1 MPEIDF
7 SMNDVENYQALQL
20 PSGEYNPITLALI
33 QTFQWIGIPQLTLK
47 NLKEFHRRMQVL
59 GMIGLN
65 YIEQE
70 TGEEGSETI
79 MRNPLYAE
87 IAAHIGL
94 RVECDRLTKAKFR
107 NKIMN
112 TLEDAATALAEQ
124 ELEVITTAAD
134 TAVEEV
140 VDPAKPL
147 IWTPKDS

>member
-1 MPEIDF
+1 MPEINF
-7 SMNDVENYQALQL
+7 SMNKVENYQALQL
-20 PSGEYNPITLALI
+20 PNGEYNPITLALI
-33 QTFQWIGIPQLTLK
+33 QTFPWIGIPNLTLK

-70 TGEEGSETI
+70 TGEEGGATI

-94 RVECDRLTKAKFR
+94 TVECDRLTLAKFR

-112 TLEDAATALAEQ
+112 TLDDAASDLAAQ
-124 ELEVITTAAD
+124 ELEVITQAAD

-140 VDPAKPL
+140 VDPKEPL